1 MKKAIRIILPRLIVL
16 PLIFFA
22 LLLGGGFIIAK
33 TMFNS
38 SNMRAI
44 LTDQLQKT
52 FKRTVVFRSAKI
64 SLSGKIKLQDLKIF
78 SFEDKKRKHFI
89 DADIV
94 YVSYRLIPLLRKNIS
109 VDKIYLI
116 SPKITLIKDKTGLWN
131 FSDILWNSKK
141 TNTRLTQIKKAEIKN
156 GIITVTDIENNVNY
170 MFKDVTLSVNNFK
183 LFNETPVSL

>member
-183 LFNETPVSL
+183 LFNETPLSL